1 MKSVMTHNFI
11 AQPRADIPRSSFN
24 RNHGYKTSFDAG
36 DLVPFFVDEALPG
49 DTFSLQASLFARLAT
64 PIVPI
69 MDNLFMETFFFA
81 VPYRL
86 VWQNWQK
93 FNGEQKNPSDSTDY
107 LVPEL
112 VAPVGGVEAG
122 SLSDYMGIPINVA
135 GLKFT
140 SLWHRAYN
148 LIYNEWF
155 RDQNLQDSVN
165 VPLGDGPDTYTDF
178 IVRKRNKR
186 PDYFTS
192 CLPWPQKGTSV
203 TIPLGVTAP
212 IYGTGKALGL
222 TDGTTNFGLA
232 SANDGILR
240 ATPSNYNSNTG
251 TTFNATGGS
260 VGKALG
266 LVTSGYPGIYTDL
279 SNASAQ
285 TINSLR
291 QAFQI
296 QKLLER
302 NARGG
307 TRYTEILR
315 NHFGVTSPDARL
327 QRPEYLG
334 GSSTRINI
342 STVAQTS
349 PTSGANAL
357 GDLAAFGV
365 ATDTTPGWTKSFT
378 EHTLIIGL
386 INVRADLNYQQG
398 LHKKFSRRSRYD
410 FYWPALAH
418 IGEQAVLNKEIYATN
433 TATDNAVFGYQE
445 RWAEYKYAP
454 NQITGKLRSTYST
467 PLDFWHLAQ
476 KFTALPALNS
486 TFIQDSPPITRVIA
500 VPSEPQFIL
509 DSFINLNCARPMPMY
524 SIPGL
529 IDHF

>member
-1 MKSVMTHNFI
+1 MKSVMQHNFI

-24 RNHGYKTSFDAG
+24 RNHGYKTSFDSG
-36 DLVPFFVDEALPG
+36 DLVPFYVDEALPG
-49 DTFSLQASLFARLAT
+49 DTFSLRASLFARLAT

-69 MDNLFMETFFFA
+69 MDNIFMETFFFA

-86 VWQNWQK
+86 VWENWKK
-93 FNGEQKNPSDSTDY
+93 FNGEQTNVSDSTDY
-107 LVPEL
+107 LVPEMI
-112 VAPVGGVEAG
+112 APAGGVQAG
-122 SLSDYMGIPINVA
+122 SLSDYMGIPINIA

-148 LIYNEWF
+148 LIFNEWF
-155 RDQNLQDSVN
+155 RDQNLQDSIP
-165 VPLGDGPDTYTDF
+165 VPMGDGPDTYTDF

-192 CLPWPQKGTSV
+192 CLPWPQKGAAV
-203 TIPLGVTAP
+203 TIPIGTSAP
-212 IYGTGKALGL
+212 ISYGAIGNSGSLGL
-222 TDGTTNFGLA
+222 KN
-232 SANDGILR
+232 SAGSWVGMESNDVLLHG
-240 ATPSNYNSNTG
+240 SNTAV
-251 TTFNATGGS
+251 TTDTNKLYA
-260 VGKALG
+260 
-266 LVTSGYPGIYTDL
+266 DL
-279 SNASAQ
+279 SAASAQ

-307 TRYTEILR
+307 TRYTEILQ

-365 ATDTTPGWTKSFT
+365 AADTTPGWTKSFT

-398 LHKKFSRRSRYD
+398 LHRKFSRRSRYD

-418 IGEQAVLNKEIYATN
+418 IGEQAVLNKEIYATA
-433 TATDNAVFGYQE
+433 TATDDQVFGYQE

-454 NQITGKLRSTYST
+454 NQITGKLRSTYAT

-476 KFTALPALNS
+476 KFTSLPALND
-486 TFIQDSPPITRVIA
+486 TFIKDSPPITRCIA

-509 DSFINLNCARPMPMY
+509 DSYINLKCARPMPMY

>member
-1 MKSVMTHNFI
+1 MTHNFI

-36 DLVPFFVDEALPG
+36 DLVPFFIDEALPG
-49 DTFSLQASLFARLAT
+49 DTFSLSASLFARLAT

-69 MDNLFMETFFFA
+69 MDNMFMETFFFA

-86 VWQNWQK
+86 VWDNWKK

-112 VAPVGGVEAG
+112 TAPVGGVLAG

-148 LIYNEWF
+148 LIWNEWF
-155 RDQNLQDSVN
+155 RDQNLQDSVP
-165 VPLGDGPDTYTDF
+165 VPTGDGPDIFADF
-178 IVRKRNKR
+178 NVLKRNKR

-192 CLPWPQKGTSV
+192 CLPWPQKGTAVS
-203 TIPLGVTAP
+203 IPLGNSAQIKSPYTGSIITGTLSRADSSPSSPLSISTLGATNYLTADLS
-212 IYGTGKALGL
+212 T
-222 TDGTTNFGLA
+222 A
-232 SANDGILR
+232 SA
-240 ATPSNYNSNTG
+240 A
-251 TTFNATGGS
+251 
-260 VGKALG
+260 
-266 LVTSGYPGIYTDL
+266 
-279 SNASAQ
+279 

-307 TRYTEILR
+307 TRYTEILQ

-365 ATDTTPGWTKSFT
+365 AADKTPGWTKSFT

-386 INVRADLNYQQG
+386 VNVRADLNYQQG
-398 LHKKFSRRSRYD
+398 LHRKFSRRSRYD

-418 IGEQAVLNKEIYATN
+418 IGEQAVLNKEIYATA
-433 TATDNAVFGYQE
+433 TATDDQVFGYQE

-476 KFTALPALNS
+476 KFTSLPALND
-486 TFIQDSPPITRVIA
+486 TFIKDNPPISRAIA
-500 VPSEPQFIL
+500 VPSEPQFIF
-509 DSFINLNCARPMPMY
+509 DSYIMLNCARPMPMY

>member
-1 MKSVMTHNFI
+1 M
-11 AQPRADIPRSSFN
+11 
-24 RNHGYKTSFDAG
+24 
-36 DLVPFFVDEALPG
+36 
-49 DTFSLQASLFARLAT
+49 
-64 PIVPI
+64 
-69 MDNLFMETFFFA
+69 
-81 VPYRL
+81 
-86 VWQNWQK
+86 
-93 FNGEQKNPSDSTDY
+93 GEQANPSDSISFVVPKQSWPAGGYAVNSLQDY
-107 LVPEL
+107 FGLPT
-112 VAPVGGVEAG
+112 VGGAAAAVG
-122 SLSDYMGIPINVA
+122 SHSALP
-135 GLKFT
+135 L
-140 SLWHRAYN
+140 RAYN
-148 LIYNEWF
+148 LIWNEWF
-155 RDQNLQDSVN
+155 RDQNLQNSVN

-178 IVRKRNKR
+178 TLLKRNKR

-192 CLPWPQKGTSV
+192 CLPWPQKGPAVS
-203 TIPLGVTAP
+203 IPLGTSAP
-212 IYGTGKALGL
+212 ISYGAIGASGSLGL
-222 TDGTTNFGLA
+222 KNSAGNWVGMDTTGSWLQGST
-232 SANDGILR
+232 SAM
-240 ATPSNYNSNTG
+240 ATETNKLY
-251 TTFNATGGS
+251 A
-260 VGKALG
+260 
-266 LVTSGYPGIYTDL
+266 DL
-279 SNASAQ
+279 SSASAQ

-307 TRYTEILR
+307 TRYTEILQ
-315 NHFGVTSPDARL
+315 NHFGVTSPDSRL

-349 PTSGANAL
+349 PTTGTNAL

-365 ATDTTPGWTKSFT
+365 AADTTPGWTKSFT

-418 IGEQAVLNKEIYATN
+418 IGEQAVLNKEIYATA
-433 TATDNAVFGYQE
+433 TASDDQVFGYQE

-476 KFTALPALNS
+476 KFTTLPALND
-486 TFIQDSPPITRVIA
+486 TFIKDSPPIARCIA

-509 DSFINLNCARPMPMY
+509 DTYINLNCARPMPMY

>member
-1 MKSVMTHNFI
+1 MKSVMSHNFI

-24 RNHGYKTSFDAG
+24 RNHGYKTSFESG

-49 DTFSLQASLFARLAT
+49 DTFSLRASLFARLAT

-69 MDNLFMETFFFA
+69 MDNMFMETFFFA

-86 VWQNWQK
+86 VWDNWKK
-93 FNGEQKNPSDSTDY
+93 FNGEQKNPGDSTDF

-112 VAPVGGVEAG
+112 TAPVGGVLAG

-135 GLKFT
+135 GLKFN

-148 LIYNEWF
+148 LIWNEWF
-155 RDQNLQDSVN
+155 RDQNLQNSLP

-178 IVRKRNKR
+178 TLQKRNKR

-192 CLPWPQKGTSV
+192 CLPWPQKGAAV
-203 TIPLGVTAP
+203 TIPLGTSAP
-212 IYGTGKALGL
+212 IKT
-222 TDGTTNFGLA
+222 
-232 SANDGILR
+232 
-240 ATPSNYNSNTG
+240 
-251 TTFNATGGS
+251 NATTPAITGVYDGANAFLPLYS
-260 VGKALG
+260 DNAASYNIKLG
-266 LVTSGYPGIYTDL
+266 AGRSGADPNNKLYADL
-279 SNASAQ
+279 SAASAQ

-307 TRYTEILR
+307 TRYTEILQ
-315 NHFGVTSPDARL
+315 NHFGVTSPDSRQ

-365 ATDTTPGWTKSFT
+365 AADTTPGWTKSFT
-378 EHTLIIGL
+378 EHNLIIGL

-398 LHKKFSRRSRYD
+398 LHRKFSRRSRYD
-410 FYWPALAH
+410 YYWPALAH
-418 IGEQAVLNKEIYATN
+418 IGEQAVLNKEIYATA
-433 TATDNAVFGYQE
+433 TETDNQVFGYQE

-476 KFTALPALNS
+476 KFTALPALND
-486 TFIQDSPPITRVIA
+486 TFIKDNPPISRVIA

-509 DSFINLNCARPMPMY
+509 DSYINLNCARAMPMY